1 MGGKFGSLS
10 RIPSFQIFH
19 CVLDLKML
27 YNSISQNQKLM
38 SKIEEIRAV
47 EVELDVSQASRVNF
61 CTCEKERKKE

>member
-1 MGGKFGSLS
+1 
-10 RIPSFQIFH
+10 
-19 CVLDLKML
+19 
-27 YNSISQNQKLM
+27 M